1 MTHHTTRPWIHRPQ
15 ARSDPDAPS
24 GAAQH
29 PPPLDSARD
38 GQFRPS
44 ARIGIPISRCYIIE
58 TSQQKGF
65 GIQSMSTVLPGS
77 EQRVVLFGIS
87 WSTYEAILAD
97 VDNPG
102 GRLTY
107 DNGTLEIMSPSLD
120 HERAKSLIGRLIE
133 SLTLELELDIVSG
146 GSTTF
151 KRAGLHRGIEPDE
164 CYYIQNAAA
173 VFSKEEIDLT
183 VDPPPDLA
191 IEVDISRSS
200 IDKLAIYQSLGIP
213 EVWRYDGSLLS
224 VFVKTAANDYAQSDR
239 SSIFPHL
246 PLDEFAGFLSQRT
259 STGENDIVRAF
270 RDWVRANLR

>member
-1 MTHHTTRPWIHRPQ
+1 
-15 ARSDPDAPS
+15 
-24 GAAQH
+24 
-29 PPPLDSARD
+29 
-38 GQFRPS
+38 
-44 ARIGIPISRCYIIE
+44 
-58 TSQQKGF
+58 
-65 GIQSMSTVLPGS
+65 MSTVLPGS

-200 IDKLAIYQSLGIP
+200 IDKL
-213 EVWRYDGSLLS
+213 GS
-224 VFVKTAANDYAQSDR
+224 AAAM
-239 SSIFPHL
+239 SSKSRP
-246 PLDEFAGFLSQRT
+246 S
-259 STGENDIVRAF
+259 S
-270 RDWVRANLR
+270 